1 MVQRVSEFDIWRPGY
16 GGAVVGIYV
25 AGTSTLANVYTD
37 EALTQAAANPQTLES
52 MEAEGGTR
60 YGKFAAPLYT
70 AQSYY
75 TSINGIENT
84 GIVRPAF
91 SSLAG
96 EDASAATVQP
106 SGSSYDVTLA
116 AIAGR
121 EVNAANFGAFVEGSG
136 GVAATNT
143 TTLELSIAAL
153 SDGGIVKIP
162 AGLYKVNAFDV
173 PENVIIQGQG
183 AEATTLECINGS
195 NAFTL
200 VGAGAGFRDIT
211 LDGNTL
217 TSGSVGVKSVGNDG
231 IVFDG
236 VKIKR
241 FETGAHFL
249 GGKSHVWH
257 DLSIENTATAIKLHG
272 DTDAGD
278 SSNGDA
284 FEDLVWVGG
293 VVSVATTLGVSMS
306 YEDAVCHNLT
316 FIGVGFE
323 SCTNYATDIN
333 GAQNIQFLGCWW
345 VSNTK
350 TINIK
355 DDTDVLTPTTEQ
367 NNDVINITFQG
378 GRIDGGEFE
387 ATGTV
392 QNVVLR
398 DMKLDDIEFIM
409 STPLDN
415 YIVLQDCFEF
425 SGVTISGE
433 SAKLIR
439 STTTQNGASFGL
451 TTDAVATKA
460 WSIALLPGQ
469 QAYLEAKV
477 IGKGRNVA
485 QRAIYHIGC
494 GVYRAGSTL
503 NYDTQTANFTAGAI
517 VTGASSGATA
527 RIQADSDS
535 GTTGTLTL
543 TDISGEFI
551 DNEIITDNNGTPGSA
566 TVNGTLTGANAS
578 LDTTGNVNLRAV
590 YETTAGFAAAFV
602 ANGNEVELRVTGA
615 ASNTMEWT
623 VNVDVV
629 ST

>member
-37 EALTQAAANPQTLES
+37 EALTQAADNPQTLES
-52 MEAEGGTR
+52 MEAEGGVR

-91 SSLAG
+91 SSLSG
-96 EDASAATVQP
+96 EDASAATVQAA
-106 SGSSYDVTLA
+106 GASYGVTLA
-116 AIAGR
+116 ALAGR

-143 TTLELSIAAL
+143 TTLELAIAAL
-153 SDGGIVKIP
+153 SDGGVVKIP

-173 PENVIIQGQG
+173 PEDVIIQGQG

-195 NAFTL
+195 DAFTI
-200 VGAGAGFRDIT
+200 VGDGGGFRDIT

-217 TSGSVGVKSVGNDG
+217 TSGSVGVKSVGNDAV
-231 IVFDG
+231 VFDA
-236 VKIKR
+236 VLIKR

-278 SSNGDA
+278 STNGDA
-284 FEDLVWVGG
+284 FEDLIWVGG

-316 FIGVGFE
+316 FMGVGFE
-323 SCTNYATDIN
+323 SCTDYATDIN
-333 GAQNIQFLGCWW
+333 GAQNIQFIGCWW
-345 VSNTK
+345 VNNTK
-350 TINIK
+350 TVNIQ

-378 GRIDGGEFE
+378 GRMDGGEFE

-398 DMKLDDIEFIM
+398 DMKLDDIEFIL

-433 SAKLIR
+433 AAKLIR
-439 STTTQNGASFGL
+439 STTSQDGSSFGV
-451 TTDAVATKA
+451 TTTATATKA
-460 WSIALLPGQ
+460 WSIPLQPGQ
-469 QAYLEAKV
+469 QVYLEAKV
-477 IGKGRNVA
+477 IGKGRNDVE
-485 QRAIYHIGC
+485 RAIYHIGC
-494 GVYRAGSTL
+494 GAYRPGSEL
-503 NYDTQTANFTAGAI
+503 DYDTQTANFTAGAI
-517 VTGASSGATA
+517 LTGASSGATA
-527 RIQADSDS
+527 RIQDDTDG
-535 GTTGTLTL
+535 GTTGTLIL

-551 DNEIITDNNGTPGSA
+551 DNEIITDDNGTPGSA
-566 TVNGTLTGANAS
+566 TVNGTLTAQNVT
-578 LDTTGNVNLRAV
+578 LDSTGNVNLRAV
-590 YETTAGFAAAFV
+590 FESTAGFLAAFV
-602 ANGNEVELRVTGA
+602 ANNDEIELRVTGA
-615 ASNTMEWT
+615 ASKTMEWT